1 MFFLL
6 VCIRYRRYD
15 RVTK

>member
-6 VCIRYRRYD
+6 VCIQYRRYD